1 MYTNANDHITAI
13 VDYAHN
19 RMSFETLFKSV
30 LEEYPGR
37 RIVTVF
43 GCPGKKA
50 LDRRRD
56 LGEVSGKYSDLVVL
70 TEEDSGEE
78 DTVSICKEIAAH
90 VAEQGCAYEI
100 QPNRGE
106 AIRQAIL
113 GCDKPTVILIT
124 GKGAETR
131 QKRGLE
137 YIDTPSDVDYSKTFL
152 QEYDVIHGLDGLEKV
167 RSISSVLPALK
178 EMAGQTVVVKYGG
191 SALGP
196 DGAVDSIL
204 QDVATLQMA
213 GLRVVLVHGGGKNI
227 TALLE
232 RLQVPTHFENGYR
245 VTDEAALGVA
255 EMALSAQVNKSI
267 VSALNDLDVAAVGVS
282 GKDGHLITA
291 QCKNPALGR
300 VGQITQ
306 VDTRLLETL
315 LGAGFLPVV
324 SPIAGGDGAGYNCNA
339 DDAAQAIAEALHAHR
354 LVFLT
359 DVGGILIDSHNTK
372 TAVAHMDAQRA
383 KELMDAGLIAG
394 GMVPKVQGCL
404 HALESGVGEVSI
416 LDGHCEHVLL
426 LDVLHQRV
434 SGTILT
440 P

>member
-1 MYTNANDHITAI
+1 
-13 VDYAHN
+13 
-19 RMSFETLFKSV
+19 
-30 LEEYPGR
+30 
-37 RIVTVF
+37 
-43 GCPGKKA
+43 
-50 LDRRRD
+50 
-56 LGEVSGKYSDLVVL
+56 
-70 TEEDSGEE
+70 
-78 DTVSICKEIAAH
+78 
-90 VAEQGCAYEI
+90 
-100 QPNRGE
+100 
-106 AIRQAIL
+106 
-113 GCDKPTVILIT
+113 
-124 GKGAETR
+124 
-131 QKRGLE
+131 
-137 YIDTPSDVDYSKTFL
+137 
-152 QEYDVIHGLDGLEKV
+152 
-167 RSISSVLPALK
+167 
-178 EMAGQTVVVKYGG
+178 
-191 SALGP
+191 
-196 DGAVDSIL
+196 
-204 QDVATLQMA
+204 
-213 GLRVVLVHGGGKNI
+213 
-227 TALLE
+227 
-232 RLQVPTHFENGYR
+232 
-245 VTDEAALGVA
+245 
-255 EMALSAQVNKSI
+255 MALSAQVNKSI

-315 LGAGFLPVV
+315 LGSGFLPVV

-404 HALESGVGEVSI
+404 HALEAGVGEVSI